1 LDGSY
6 DTPAATSR
14 QSEEISAADGL
25 QNDSSLVSLR
35 PLTAASQSNNDR
47 VRAVAAGPASS
58 DGLAVH
64 GAVSLYSALSVVR
77 TEPRHKVA
85 EQQAVQSEGVKTP
98 ANASVLRNDASRIPQ
113 SASDLDGSISTDRRN
128 SPSPEIDILPA
139 VRRARAPSDYGSNN
153 SSDGFDGTKSL
164 QCARSNADGHDVSTV
179 EPHVSQLPVRR
190 CGSPGL
196 DEDGQFSYHK
206 LRHVPAAV
214 SPSQS
219 TVVGGV
225 KLIPLSQ
232 VMSTSPSARTA
243 SAGTASK
250 HCSAETSHAAEIST
264 EAARGKFP
272 KSREPSRSSPTLGEQ
287 AESTKVPKAGR
298 RRSSRLRVP
307 KGILGRAKRP
317 PVDETKAVKFDV
329 SFRRVEPTDK
339 ENLCIQ
345 RATEQH
351 AVPSQQPPQQDSRK
365 RSRPSPKSH
374 TSSCNASP
382 SGEETDVSSAEVRRS
397 FIKCARLDVENADRQ
412 RLPTSWERHTNKSPV
427 AGRRMSDR
435 MKQKEGDGVSTQP
448 NECEKS
454 SPPVTGRKRRASSS
468 SSALSSGEKQSAKK
482 ITRTIAMT
490 SLHSKW
496 VLCNSYMH

>member
-14 QSEEISAADGL
+14 QSEEISAADGV

-47 VRAVAAGPASS
+47 VKAVASRPASS

-64 GAVSLYSALSVVR
+64 RAVSSYSALSVIR

-85 EQQAVQSEGVKTP
+85 EEQAVQSEGVKTP
-98 ANASVLRNDASRIPQ
+98 PNASVLRNDASRLPQ
-113 SASDLDGSISTDRRN
+113 SASDLDGSISTDQRN

-139 VRRARAPSDYGSNN
+139 VRRARAPSDY
-153 SSDGFDGTKSL
+153 SSDNSGAGFGGTKSL
-164 QCARSNADGHDVSTV
+164 QCARSNAGGGFDVSTM

-219 TVVGGV
+219 TVVGSV

-232 VMSTSPSARTA
+232 VMSTSPSA
-243 SAGTASK
+243 GTASK
-250 HCSAETSHAAEIST
+250 RCSTETSHAAEIST

-298 RRSSRLRVP
+298 RRSSRLRIP
-307 KGILGRAKRP
+307 KGILGHAKRP
-317 PVDETKAVKFDV
+317 PVDEMKAVKFDV

-339 ENLCIQ
+339 ENFCIQ
-345 RATEQH
+345 RATEQQ

-382 SGEETDVSSAEVRRS
+382 SGEKTDVSSAEVRRS

-427 AGRRMSDR
+427 ASRRMSDR
-435 MKQKEGDGVSTQP
+435 IKHKEGDGVSTQP
-448 NECEKS
+448 NECEMS

-468 SSALSSGEKQSAKK
+468 SSALSSGEKKSAKK

-490 SLHSKW
+490 SLHSK
-496 VLCNSYMH
+496 